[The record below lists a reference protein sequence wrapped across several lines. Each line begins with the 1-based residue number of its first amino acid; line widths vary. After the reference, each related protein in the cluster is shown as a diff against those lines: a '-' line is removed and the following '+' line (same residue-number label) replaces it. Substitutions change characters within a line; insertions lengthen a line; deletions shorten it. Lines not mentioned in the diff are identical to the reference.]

1 MRERMNRIRY
11 HAQVPGQSRIGYS
24 GGRRTCLRGGPADRH
39 TGGDTAMQT
48 RTMRYRFQRAHFR
61 ILYPIQGRPRLI
73 LPAEAEPDEH
83 AETEPEAVEFEVID
97 CSERGVRF
105 RPQTAPPAVG
115 TEISGRVRFRSGA
128 EVAVEGVVIRI
139 QAGEVAVHLDRRPIP
154 LGVIYDEQRFLR
166 ARFPLWVEERMQ
178 LLF

>member
-1 MRERMNRIRY
+1 
-11 HAQVPGQSRIGYS
+11 
-24 GGRRTCLRGGPADRH
+24 
-39 TGGDTAMQT
+39 
-48 RTMRYRFQRAHFR
+48 MRYRFQRAHFR
-61 ILYPIQGRPRLI
+61 ILYPVQGRPRLI
-73 LPAEAEPDEH
+73 LQADAEQDEDAES
-83 AETEPEAVEFEVID
+83 EPEVVELEVID

-115 TEISGRVRFRSGA
+115 TEIRGQVRFRSGV
-128 EVAVEGVVIRI
+128 EVAVEGMVIRI
-139 QAGEVAVHLDRRPIP
+139 QAGDVAVHLNRRPIP